1 MKQLT
6 VHKGR
11 TNVVQVSVGFDVSQ
25 DVITSEIREEQDSE
39 STLIAAWQIVFLTDG
54 TDGELIL
61 TLDNAI
67 TSAIEKSKGYMDM
80 KRVTAGEPTNVF
92 DEPIEVLF
100 KTVVTA

>member
-67 TSAIEKSKGYMDM
+67 TSVIEKSKGYMDM